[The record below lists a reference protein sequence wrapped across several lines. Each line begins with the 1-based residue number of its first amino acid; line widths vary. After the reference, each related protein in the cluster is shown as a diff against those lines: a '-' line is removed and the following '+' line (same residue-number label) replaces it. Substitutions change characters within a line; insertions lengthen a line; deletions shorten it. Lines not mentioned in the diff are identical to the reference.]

1 MKNVTYDRSAD
12 AAYFRLKDTKVVDS
26 ETISPGVV
34 LDYDDNDDVVGI
46 EILSVRKRTLE
57 ELKNINYPLKADDEQ
72 SFHEL
77 LGTFSPATGEIC
89 YSGLL

>member
-1 MKNVTYDRSAD
+1 MKNVTYDKATD
-12 AAYFRLKDTKVVDS
+12 AAYFLFKDTKVVDS
-26 ETISPGVV
+26 ETIFPGVI

-46 EILSVRKRTLE
+46 EILSVRKRTPE
-57 ELKNINYPLKADDEQ
+57 ELKNINY
-72 SFHEL
+72 L